1 MSNTAKIFDIWSHR
15 LASAKYRPGQILVG
29 MNLDSEH
36 DTKKLKI
43 ACLPPPKPEYNRTR
57 IILVQTVKNLNVIS
71 FQLLYLLSESLWVEY
86 IRIREVLWVVHH
98 LPNGGRRSQWEAQV
112 LAVISEDF
120 TIRWVRLS
128 SLRGCACFDIHPLP

>member
-86 IRIREVLWVVHH
+86 IRIREVLCVVHH
-98 LPNGGRRSQWEAQV
+98 LPNSGCHCQREAQV
-112 LAVISEDF
+112 LVVGSDGL
-120 TIRWVRLS
+120 TICWVSLS
-128 SLRGCACFDIHPLP
+128 RLRGCACLDTHPLP